1 MENDEIDLRQLL
13 KLLWDKK
20 VTILIIVLIAV
31 IAGWVYTSFM
41 VKPVYTSSIRLIL
54 AQKNTTDASTGVIT
68 QTDVT
73 LNDKLIDTYKEI
85 AVSNSVIRTVINNL
99 DLKNVDEDALK
110 KEINV
115 TAITGTQILKI
126 SVTDKDADRATKI
139 ANEMGKVFSER
150 IKDIYKI
157 ENVSVLDEAETPEG
171 PSNVNHKRDML
182 IFLAVGIVLAIA
194 IVLLANML
202 DNSIKS
208 SADIETLNLTVLAE
222 IPECDFGSKR

>member
-85 AVSNSVIRTVINNL
+85 AVSNSVIRKVINNL
-99 DLKNVDEDALK
+99 DLKNVDEDVLK

-115 TAITGTQILKI
+115 TAVTGTQILKI

-157 ENVSVLDEAETPEG
+157 ENVSVLDEAETPEE

>member
-1 MENDEIDLRQLL
+1 
-13 KLLWDKK
+13 
-20 VTILIIVLIAV
+20 
-31 IAGWVYTSFM
+31 
-41 VKPVYTSSIRLIL
+41 
-54 AQKNTTDASTGVIT
+54 
-68 QTDVT
+68 
-73 LNDKLIDTYKEI
+73 
-85 AVSNSVIRTVINNL
+85 
-99 DLKNVDEDALK
+99 
-110 KEINV
+110 
-115 TAITGTQILKI
+115 
-126 SVTDKDADRATKI
+126 
-139 ANEMGKVFSER
+139 MGKVFSER

-157 ENVSVLDEAETPEG
+157 ENVSVLDEAETPEE

>member
-115 TAITGTQILKI
+115 TAVTGTQILKI

>member
-115 TAITGTQILKI
+115 TAVTGTQILKI

-157 ENVSVLDEAETPEG
+157 ENVSVLDEAETPEE

>member
-99 DLKNVDEDALK
+99 DLKNVDEDVLK

-182 IFLAVGIVLAIA
+182 IFLAVGIVLSIA

>member
-73 LNDKLIDTYKEI
+73 LNDKLIDTSY
-85 AVSNSVIRTVINNL
+85 
-99 DLKNVDEDALK
+99 
-110 KEINV
+110 
-115 TAITGTQILKI
+115 
-126 SVTDKDADRATKI
+126 
-139 ANEMGKVFSER
+139 
-150 IKDIYKI
+150 
-157 ENVSVLDEAETPEG
+157 
-171 PSNVNHKRDML
+171 
-182 IFLAVGIVLAIA
+182 
-194 IVLLANML
+194 
-202 DNSIKS
+202 
-208 SADIETLNLTVLAE
+208 
-222 IPECDFGSKR
+222 

>member
-85 AVSNSVIRTVINNL
+85 AVSDSVIRTVINNL
-99 DLKNVDEDALK
+99 DLKNVDEDVLK

-115 TAITGTQILKI
+115 TAVTGTQILKI

-182 IFLAVGIVLAIA
+182 IFLAVGIVLSIA

>member
-20 VTILIIVLIAV
+20 VTILIVVLIAV

-115 TAITGTQILKI
+115 TAVTGTQILKI

-157 ENVSVLDEAETPEG
+157 ENVSVLDEAETPEE

>member
-1 MENDEIDLRQLL
+1 MENDEIDLRQLF

-99 DLKNVDEDALK
+99 DLKNVDEDVLK

-115 TAITGTQILKI
+115 TAVTGTQILKI

-157 ENVSVLDEAETPEG
+157 ENVSVLDEAETPEE

>member
-99 DLKNVDEDALK
+99 DLKNVDEDVLK

-115 TAITGTQILKI
+115 TAVTGTQILKI

-157 ENVSVLDEAETPEG
+157 ENVSVLDEAETPEE

>member
-73 LNDKLIDTYKEI
+73 LNDKLIGTYKEI

-99 DLKNVDEDALK
+99 DLKNVDEDVLK

-115 TAITGTQILKI
+115 TAVTGTQILKI

>member
-1 MENDEIDLRQLL
+1 MENDEIDLRQLF

-73 LNDKLIDTYKEI
+73 LNDKLIGTYKEI

-115 TAITGTQILKI
+115 TAVTGTQILKI

-157 ENVSVLDEAETPEG
+157 ENVSVLDEAETQEE

>member
-99 DLKNVDEDALK
+99 DLKNVDEDVLK

-115 TAITGTQILKI
+115 TAVTRTQILKI

-157 ENVSVLDEAETPEG
+157 ENVSVLDEAETPEE

>member
-73 LNDKLIDTYKEI
+73 LNDKLIATYKEI
-85 AVSNSVIRTVINNL
+85 AVSDSVIRTVINNL
-99 DLKNVDEDALK
+99 DLKNVDEDVLK

-115 TAITGTQILKI
+115 TAVTGTQILKI

-157 ENVSVLDEAETPEG
+157 ENVSVLDEAETPEE

>member
-99 DLKNVDEDALK
+99 DLKNVDEDVLK

-115 TAITGTQILKI
+115 TAVTGTQILKI

-157 ENVSVLDEAETPEG
+157 ENVSVLDEAETPEE

-222 IPECDFGSKR
+222 IPECDFESKR

>member
-85 AVSNSVIRTVINNL
+85 AVSDSVIRTVINNL
-99 DLKNVDEDALK
+99 DLKNVDEDVLK

-115 TAITGTQILKI
+115 TAVTGTQILKI

-157 ENVSVLDEAETPEG
+157 ENVSVLDEAKTPEE

>member
-85 AVSNSVIRTVINNL
+85 AVSDSVIRTVINNL
-99 DLKNVDEDALK
+99 DLKNVDEDVLK

-115 TAITGTQILKI
+115 TAVTGTQILKI

-157 ENVSVLDEAETPEG
+157 ENVSVLDEAKTPEG

>member
-99 DLKNVDEDALK
+99 DLKNVDEDVLK

-115 TAITGTQILKI
+115 TAVTGTQILKI
-126 SVTDKDADRATKI
+126 SVTDKDADPATKI

-157 ENVSVLDEAETPEG
+157 ENVSVLDEAETPEE

>member
-73 LNDKLIDTYKEI
+73 LNDKLIGTYKEI

-115 TAITGTQILKI
+115 TAVTGTQILKI

-157 ENVSVLDEAETPEG
+157 ENVSVLDEAETQEE

>member
-73 LNDKLIDTYKEI
+73 LNDKLIGTYKEI

-99 DLKNVDEDALK
+99 DLKNVDEDVLK

-115 TAITGTQILKI
+115 TAVTGTQILKI

-157 ENVSVLDEAETPEG
+157 ENVSVLDEAETQEE

>member
-85 AVSNSVIRTVINNL
+85 AVSNGVIRTVINNL
-99 DLKNVDEDALK
+99 DLKNVDEDVLK

-115 TAITGTQILKI
+115 TAVTGTQILKI

-157 ENVSVLDEAETPEG
+157 ENVSVLDEAETPEE

>member
-85 AVSNSVIRTVINNL
+85 AVSNSVIRKVINNL
-99 DLKNVDEDALK
+99 DLKNVDEDVLK

-115 TAITGTQILKI
+115 TAVTGTQILKI

-157 ENVSVLDEAETPEG
+157 ENVSVLDEAETQEE

>member
-73 LNDKLIDTYKEI
+73 LNDKLIATYKEI
-85 AVSNSVIRTVINNL
+85 AVSDSVIRTVINNL
-99 DLKNVDEDALK
+99 DLKNVDEDVLK

-115 TAITGTQILKI
+115 TAVTGTQILKI

-157 ENVSVLDEAETPEG
+157 ETVSVLDEAETPEE

>member
-85 AVSNSVIRTVINNL
+85 AVSTSVIRTVINNL
-99 DLKNVDEDALK
+99 DLKNVDEDVLK

-115 TAITGTQILKI
+115 TAVTGTQILKI

>member
-99 DLKNVDEDALK
+99 DLKNVDEDVLK

-115 TAITGTQILKI
+115 TAVTGTQILKI

>member
-99 DLKNVDEDALK
+99 DLKNVDEDVLK

-115 TAITGTQILKI
+115 TAVTGTQILKI

-157 ENVSVLDEAETPEG
+157 ENVSVLDEAETQEE

>member
-99 DLKNVDEDALK
+99 DLKNVDEDVLK

-115 TAITGTQILKI
+115 TAVTGTQILKI
-126 SVTDKDADRATKI
+126 FVTDKDADRATKI

-157 ENVSVLDEAETPEG
+157 ENVSVLDEAETPEE

>member
-182 IFLAVGIVLAIA
+182 IFLAVGIVLSIA

>member
-85 AVSNSVIRTVINNL
+85 AVSNGVIRTVINNL
-99 DLKNVDEDALK
+99 DLKNVDEDVLK

-115 TAITGTQILKI
+115 TAVTGTQILKI